1 MVINKYHYRI
11 NLFLL
16 IFALAFLILSGC
28 AHRKANTPAMPSD
41 PSASKAVSQ
50 NQEVSPSEEPQSN
63 LEEKDE
69 FLDDFESEFEE
80 KAVTVADPLS
90 YWNRAMFHFNDKL
103 YFWFLKPVAKGYKVV
118 IPGVVR
124 TGVRNFFSNIF
135 TPIRLTSCILQGK
148 VKACGTELVRFVV
161 NSTIGIAGVTDPAKK
176 YLKLDISDED
186 LGQTL
191 GAYGIGNGFYLVWP
205 LLGPSTLRDSVGM
218 VGDRFLNPITYVKPV
233 EASVAIWSYDKIN
246 ETSLHIGDYES
257 IKEAAIEP
265 YEAFR
270 DAYIQYR
277 NNKVKQ

>member
-1 MVINKYHYRI
+1 MKRQLNII
-11 NLFLL
+11 LL
-16 IFALAFLILSGC
+16 IFLIAFLILSGC
-28 AHRKANTPAMPSD
+28 AHRKANTPVLHSD
-41 PSASKAVSQ
+41 TPPAKPVSQ
-50 NQEVSPSEEPQSN
+50 NQEISSSGEPQKN

-69 FLDDFESEFEE
+69 FLDELENEFEE

-103 YFWFLKPVAKGYKVV
+103 YFWFLKPVAKGYQVV
-118 IPGVVR
+118 IPGMVR

-148 VKACGTELVRFVV
+148 VKAGGTELVRFFV

-191 GAYGIGNGFYLVWP
+191 GAYGIGNGFYLIWP
-205 LLGPSTLRDSVGM
+205 FLGPSTLRDSVGM

-233 EASVAIWSYDKIN
+233 EASMAIWSFDMIN

-257 IKEAAIEP
+257 IKEAAVEP

-277 NNKVKQ
+277 KNKVKH

>member
-1 MVINKYHYRI
+1 MKRRLNVI
-11 NLFLL
+11 LL
-16 IFALAFLILSGC
+16 IFGLAFLILSGC
-28 AHRKANTPAMPSD
+28 AHRKADTPVLPSD
-41 PSASKAVSQ
+41 PSPAESVSQ
-50 NQEVSPSEEPQSN
+50 TQEISSSEKPQPN

-69 FLDDFESEFEE
+69 FLNEFESEFEE
-80 KAVTVADPLS
+80 KAVAVADPLS
-90 YWNRAMFHFNDKL
+90 FWNRAMFHFNDKL
-103 YFWFLKPVAKGYKVV
+103 YFWFLKPVAKGYRVV

-148 VKACGTELVRFVV
+148 VKAGGTELTRFVV
-161 NSTIGIAGVTDPAKK
+161 NSTVGVLGFGDPARK
-176 YLKLDISDED
+176 YLNLDISDED

-205 LLGPSTLRDSVGM
+205 VLGPSTLRDSVGM
-218 VGDRFLNPITYVKPV
+218 VGDRFLNPVTYVKPV
-233 EASVAIWSYDKIN
+233 EASLAIWSFDKIN

-277 NNKVKQ
+277 KNKVKQ

>member
-1 MVINKYHYRI
+1 MKTQF
-11 NLFLL
+11 NLILL

-28 AHRKANTPAMPSD
+28 AHRKANTTVLPSD
-41 PSASKAVSQ
+41 PPVDQSVSQ
-50 NQEVSPSEEPQSN
+50 NPEISSSEESQSN

-69 FLDDFESEFEE
+69 FLDEFESEFEE

-90 YWNRAMFHFNDKL
+90 FWNRAMFHFNDKL

-124 TGVRNFFSNIF
+124 TGVRNFFSNIY
-135 TPIRLTSCILQGK
+135 TPIRLTSCVLQGK
-148 VKACGTELVRFVV
+148 VKAGGTEFVRFVV
-161 NSTIGIAGVTDPAKK
+161 NSTIGIAGVADPAKK

-186 LGQTL
+186 FGQTL

-233 EASVAIWSYDKIN
+233 EASVAIWSFDKIN

-257 IKEAAIEP
+257 IKEAAVEP

-277 NNKVKQ
+277 INKVKQ

>member
-1 MVINKYHYRI
+1 MKRQL
-11 NLFLL
+11 NLILL

-28 AHRKANTPAMPSD
+28 AHRKANTPALPSD
-41 PSASKAVSQ
+41 PPAAQAVSQ
-50 NQEVSPSEEPQSN
+50 NREISSSEESQSN
-63 LEEKDE
+63 LEEEDDVLDE
-69 FLDDFESEFEE
+69 FESEFEE

-118 IPGVVR
+118 IPSVIR

-135 TPIRLTSCILQGK
+135 TPIRLTSCVLQGK
-148 VKACGTELVRFVV
+148 VKAGGTELTRFVV
-161 NSTIGIAGVTDPAKK
+161 NSTVGVLGFGDPARK
-176 YLKLDISDED
+176 YLNLDISDED

-191 GAYGIGNGFYLVWP
+191 GVYGIGNGFYLVWP
-205 LLGPSTLRDSVGM
+205 FLGPSTLRDSVGM

-277 NNKVKQ
+277 KNKVKQ

>member
-1 MVINKYHYRI
+1 MKRQFKLI
-11 NLFLL
+11 LL

-28 AHRKANTPAMPSD
+28 AHRKANTTVLPSD
-41 PSASKAVSQ
+41 PPVDQSVSQ
-50 NQEVSPSEEPQSN
+50 NPEISSSEESQSN

-69 FLDDFESEFEE
+69 FLDEFESEFEE

-90 YWNRAMFHFNDKL
+90 FWNRAMFYFNDKL

-124 TGVRNFFSNIF
+124 TGVRNFFSNIY
-135 TPIRLTSCILQGK
+135 TPIRLTSCVLQGK
-148 VKACGTELVRFVV
+148 VKAGGTELVRFVV
-161 NSTIGIAGVTDPAKK
+161 NSTIGIAGVADPAKK

-186 LGQTL
+186 FGQTL

-233 EASVAIWSYDKIN
+233 EASVAIWSFDKIN

-257 IKEAAIEP
+257 IKEAAVEP

-277 NNKVKQ
+277 INKVKQ

>member
-1 MVINKYHYRI
+1 MKRQF
-11 NLFLL
+11 NLILL

-28 AHRKANTPAMPSD
+28 AHRKANTTVLPSD
-41 PSASKAVSQ
+41 PPVDQSVSQ
-50 NQEVSPSEEPQSN
+50 NPEISSSEESQSN

-69 FLDDFESEFEE
+69 FLDEFESEFEE

-90 YWNRAMFHFNDKL
+90 FWNRAMFHFNDKL

-124 TGVRNFFSNIF
+124 TGVRNFFSNIY
-135 TPIRLTSCILQGK
+135 TPIRLTSCVLQGK
-148 VKACGTELVRFVV
+148 VKAGGTEFVRFVV
-161 NSTIGIAGVTDPAKK
+161 NSTIGIAGVADPAKK

-186 LGQTL
+186 FGQTL

-233 EASVAIWSYDKIN
+233 EASVAIWSFDKIN

-257 IKEAAIEP
+257 IKEAAVEP

-277 NNKVKQ
+277 INKVKQ

>member
-1 MVINKYHYRI
+1 MKRQL
-11 NLFLL
+11 NLILL
-16 IFALAFLILSGC
+16 IVALAFLILSGC
-28 AHRKANTPAMPSD
+28 AHRKANTPALPSD
-41 PSASKAVSQ
+41 PPVAKGVSQ
-50 NQEVSPSEEPQSN
+50 NRKMSSSEEPQSN
-63 LEEKDE
+63 YQENDE
-69 FLDDFESEFEE
+69 FFDEFES
-80 KAVTVADPLS
+80 
-90 YWNRAMFHFNDKL
+90 WNRAMFHFNDKL
-103 YFWFLKPVAKGYKVV
+103 YFWFLKPVAKGYRAV

-148 VKACGTELVRFVV
+148 AKAGGTELIRFVV
-161 NSTIGIAGVTDPAKK
+161 NSTIGIAGVADPAKK

-246 ETSLHIGDYES
+246 ETSLKINETSLHIGDYES
-257 IKEAAIEP
+257 IKEAAVEP

>member
-1 MVINKYHYRI
+1 MKRKF
-11 NLFLL
+11 NLTLL
-16 IFALAFLILSGC
+16 ISVLAFLILFWC
-28 AHRKANTPAMPSD
+28 AHRKANTPVLPSD
-41 PSASKAVSQ
+41 PPVAQSVSQ
-50 NQEVSPSEEPQSN
+50 NSKMSSSEEPQLS

-69 FLDDFESEFEE
+69 FLDEFESEFEE
-80 KAVTVADPLS
+80 KAYAVADPLS
-90 YWNRAMFHFNDKL
+90 FWNRAMFHFNDKL

-148 VKACGTELVRFVV
+148 AKSSGTELIRFVV
-161 NSTIGIAGVTDPAKK
+161 NSTIGVAGVADPAKK
-176 YLKLDISDED
+176 YLKLDITDED

-191 GAYGIGNGFYLVWP
+191 GAYGIGNGFYLVLP
-205 LLGPSTLRDSVGM
+205 LLGPSTLRDSIGM

-277 NNKVKQ
+277 NNKVKK

>member
-1 MVINKYHYRI
+1 MKRHL
-11 NLFLL
+11 NLILL
-16 IFALAFLILSGC
+16 IIALAFLILSGC
-28 AHRKANTPAMPSD
+28 AHRKANTPVLPSD
-41 PSASKAVSQ
+41 PPVAQSVSQ
-50 NQEVSPSEEPQSN
+50 NSKMSSSEEPQLS

-69 FLDDFESEFEE
+69 FLDEFESEFEE
-80 KAVTVADPLS
+80 KAYAVADPLS
-90 YWNRAMFHFNDKL
+90 FWNRAMFHFNDKL
-103 YFWFLKPVAKGYKVV
+103 YFWFLKPVAKGYRVV

-148 VKACGTELVRFVV
+148 AKAGGTELIRFVV
-161 NSTIGIAGVTDPAKK
+161 NSTIGIAGVADPAKK

-257 IKEAAIEP
+257 IKEAAVEP

>member
-1 MVINKYHYRI
+1 MKRQL
-11 NLFLL
+11 NLILL
-16 IFALAFLILSGC
+16 IFALSFLILSGC
-28 AHRKANTPAMPSD
+28 AHRKANTTVQASD
-41 PSASKAVSQ
+41 PTDAQSVSQ
-50 NQEVSPSEEPQSN
+50 NPEISSSEKPQSN
-63 LEEKDE
+63 SEEKDE
-69 FLDDFESEFEE
+69 FLDEFENEFEE
-80 KAVTVADPLS
+80 RAVTVADPLS
-90 YWNRAMFHFNDKL
+90 FWNRAMFHFNDKL

-124 TGVRNFFSNIF
+124 TCVSNFFSNIF

-148 VKACGTELVRFVV
+148 VKASGTELIRFAV

-186 LGQTL
+186 LGQTF

-277 NNKVKQ
+277 KNKVKQ

>member
-1 MVINKYHYRI
+1 MKRQF
-11 NLFLL
+11 NLILL
-16 IFALAFLILSGC
+16 IFTLAFLILSGC
-28 AHRKANTPAMPSD
+28 AHRKANTTVLPSD
-41 PSASKAVSQ
+41 PPVDQSVSQ
-50 NQEVSPSEEPQSN
+50 NPEISSSEESQSN

-69 FLDDFESEFEE
+69 FLDEFESEFEE

-90 YWNRAMFHFNDKL
+90 FWNRAMFHFNDKL

-124 TGVRNFFSNIF
+124 TGVRNFFSNIY
-135 TPIRLTSCILQGK
+135 TPIRLTSCVLQGK
-148 VKACGTELVRFVV
+148 VKAGGTEFVRFVV
-161 NSTIGIAGVTDPAKK
+161 NSTIGIAGVADPAKK

-186 LGQTL
+186 FGQTL

-233 EASVAIWSYDKIN
+233 EASVAIWSFDKIN

-257 IKEAAIEP
+257 IKEAAVEP

-277 NNKVKQ
+277 INKVKQ

>member
-1 MVINKYHYRI
+1 MKTQF
-11 NLFLL
+11 NLILL
-16 IFALAFLILSGC
+16 IFVLAFLILSGC
-28 AHRKANTPAMPSD
+28 AHRKANTTVLPSD
-41 PSASKAVSQ
+41 PPVDQSVSQ
-50 NQEVSPSEEPQSN
+50 NPEISSSEESQSN

-69 FLDDFESEFEE
+69 FLDEFESEFEE

-90 YWNRAMFHFNDKL
+90 FWNRAMFHFNDKL

-124 TGVRNFFSNIF
+124 TGVRNFFSNIY
-135 TPIRLTSCILQGK
+135 TPIRLTSCVLQGK
-148 VKACGTELVRFVV
+148 VKAGGTEFVRFVV
-161 NSTIGIAGVTDPAKK
+161 NSTIGIAGVADPAKK

-186 LGQTL
+186 FGQTL

-233 EASVAIWSYDKIN
+233 EASVAIWSFDKIN

-257 IKEAAIEP
+257 IKEAAVEP

-277 NNKVKQ
+277 INKVKQ

>member
-1 MVINKYHYRI
+1 MNREPD
-11 NLFLL
+11 NLSSYILL

-41 PSASKAVSQ
+41 PPVVQSISQ
-50 NQEVSPSEEPQSN
+50 NREISSSEEPQSN
-63 LEEKDE
+63 SEENDE
-69 FLDDFESEFEE
+69 FLDEFENE
-80 KAVTVADPLS
+80 FKERAVTVADPLS
-90 YWNRAMFHFNDKL
+90 FWNRAMFHFNDKL
-103 YFWFLKPVAKGYKVV
+103 YFWVLKPVAKGYKVV

-148 VKACGTELVRFVV
+148 VKAGGTELIRFAV
-161 NSTIGIAGVTDPAKK
+161 NSTIGIAGLTDPAKK

-205 LLGPSTLRDSVGM
+205 VLGPSTLRDSVGL

-277 NNKVKQ
+277 RNKVKQ

>member
-1 MVINKYHYRI
+1 MKRQL
-11 NLFLL
+11 NLILL
-16 IFALAFLILSGC
+16 IFTLSFLILSGC
-28 AHRKANTPAMPSD
+28 AHRKANKPVLPSD
-41 PSASKAVSQ
+41 PPVGQSVSQDSKAS
-50 NQEVSPSEEPQSN
+50 SSEEPQSS
-63 LEEKDE
+63 LEENDE
-69 FLDDFESEFEE
+69 FLDEFESEFEE

-90 YWNRAMFHFNDKL
+90 LWNRAMFHFNDKL
-103 YFWFLKPVAKGYKVV
+103 YFWLLKPVAKGYRVV

-124 TGVRNFFSNIF
+124 TGVRNFFSNIY

-148 VKACGTELVRFVV
+148 AKAGGTELTRFVV
-161 NSTIGIAGVTDPAKK
+161 NTTVGILGFGDPAQK
-176 YLKLDISDED
+176 YLNLDISDED

-218 VGDRFLNPITYVKPV
+218 VGDRFLNPINYVKPV

-257 IKEAAIEP
+257 IKEAAVEP

>member
-1 MVINKYHYRI
+1 
-11 NLFLL
+11 L
-16 IFALAFLILSGC
+16 
-28 AHRKANTPAMPSD
+28 PSD
-41 PSASKAVSQ
+41 PSPAESVSQ
-50 NQEVSPSEEPQSN
+50 TQEISSSEKPQPN

-69 FLDDFESEFEE
+69 FLNEFESEFEE
-80 KAVTVADPLS
+80 KAVAVADPLS
-90 YWNRAMFHFNDKL
+90 FWNRAMFHFNDKL
-103 YFWFLKPVAKGYKVV
+103 YFWFLKPVAKGYRVV

-148 VKACGTELVRFVV
+148 VKAGGTELTRFVV
-161 NSTIGIAGVTDPAKK
+161 NSTVGVLGFGDPARK
-176 YLKLDISDED
+176 YLNLDISDED

-205 LLGPSTLRDSVGM
+205 VLGPSTLRDSVGM
-218 VGDRFLNPITYVKPV
+218 VGDRFLNPVTYVKPV
-233 EASVAIWSYDKIN
+233 EASLAIWSFDKIN

-277 NNKVKQ
+277 KNKVKQ

>member
-1 MVINKYHYRI
+1 MKRHF
-11 NLFLL
+11 NLSLL
-16 IFALAFLILSGC
+16 IFVLAFLILSGC
-28 AHRKANTPAMPSD
+28 AHRKANTTVLPSD
-41 PSASKAVSQ
+41 PPVDQSVSQ
-50 NQEVSPSEEPQSN
+50 NPEISSSEESQSN

-69 FLDDFESEFEE
+69 FLDEFESEFEE

-90 YWNRAMFHFNDKL
+90 FWNRAMFHFNDKL

-124 TGVRNFFSNIF
+124 TGVRNFFSNIY
-135 TPIRLTSCILQGK
+135 TPIRLTSCVLQGK
-148 VKACGTELVRFVV
+148 VKAGGTEFVRFVV
-161 NSTIGIAGVTDPAKK
+161 NSTIGIAGVADPAKK

-186 LGQTL
+186 FGQTL

-233 EASVAIWSYDKIN
+233 EASVAIWSFDKIN

-257 IKEAAIEP
+257 IKEAAVEP

-277 NNKVKQ
+277 ITKVKQ

>member
-1 MVINKYHYRI
+1 MKRQFKLI
-11 NLFLL
+11 LL

-28 AHRKANTPAMPSD
+28 AHRKANTTVLPSD
-41 PSASKAVSQ
+41 PPVDQSVSQ
-50 NQEVSPSEEPQSN
+50 NPEISSSEESQSN

-69 FLDDFESEFEE
+69 FLDEFESEFEE

-90 YWNRAMFHFNDKL
+90 FWNRAMFHFNDKL

-124 TGVRNFFSNIF
+124 TGVRNFFSNIY
-135 TPIRLTSCILQGK
+135 TPIRLTSCVLQGK
-148 VKACGTELVRFVV
+148 VKAGGTELVRFVV
-161 NSTIGIAGVTDPAKK
+161 NSTIGIAGVADPAKK

-186 LGQTL
+186 FGQTL

-233 EASVAIWSYDKIN
+233 EASVAIWSFDKIN

-257 IKEAAIEP
+257 IKEAAVEP

-277 NNKVKQ
+277 INKVKQ

>member
-1 MVINKYHYRI
+1 MNREPD
-11 NLFLL
+11 NLSNYILL

-28 AHRKANTPAMPSD
+28 AHRKTNTTVLPSD
-41 PSASKAVSQ
+41 PLDAQSVSQ
-50 NQEVSPSEEPQSN
+50 NEEISSSEESPSN
-63 LEEKDE
+63 LEENDE
-69 FLDDFESEFEE
+69 FLDEFESEFEE

-90 YWNRAMFHFNDKL
+90 FWNRAMFHFNDKL
-103 YFWFLKPVAKGYKVV
+103 YFWFLKPVAKGYKAV

-124 TGVRNFFSNIF
+124 TGARNFFSNIF
-135 TPIRLTSCILQGK
+135 TPIRLTSCMLQGK
-148 VKACGTELVRFVV
+148 VKAGGTELVRFVV
-161 NSTIGIAGVTDPAKK
+161 NSTIGIVGVTDPAKK

-186 LGQTL
+186 FGQTL

-218 VGDRFLNPITYVKPV
+218 VGDWFLNPINYVEPV
-233 EASVAIWSYDKIN
+233 GASVAIWSYDKIN

-277 NNKVKQ
+277 KNKVKQ

>member
-1 MVINKYHYRI
+1 MKRQL
-11 NLFLL
+11 NLILL

-28 AHRKANTPAMPSD
+28 AHRKANTPVLSSD
-41 PSASKAVSQ
+41 PPVAKGVSQ
-50 NQEVSPSEEPQSN
+50 NRKISSSEVSHSN
-63 LEEKDE
+63 IEEKDE
-69 FLDDFESEFEE
+69 FLNEFESEFEE

-90 YWNRAMFHFNDKL
+90 FWNRAMFHFNDKL
-103 YFWFLKPVAKGYKVV
+103 YFWFLKPVAKGYRAV

-135 TPIRLTSCILQGK
+135 TPIRLTSCVLQGK
-148 VKACGTELVRFVV
+148 VKAGGTELTRFVV
-161 NSTIGIAGVTDPAKK
+161 NSTIGIAGVMDPAKK
-176 YLKLDISDED
+176 YLKLDITDED

-205 LLGPSTLRDSVGM
+205 FLGPSTLRDSVGM

-246 ETSLHIGDYES
+246 ETSMHIGDYES
-257 IKEAAIEP
+257 IKDAAIEP

-277 NNKVKQ
+277 NNKVKK

>member
-1 MVINKYHYRI
+1 MKRQL
-11 NLFLL
+11 NLILL
-16 IFALAFLILSGC
+16 IVALAFLILSGC
-28 AHRKANTPAMPSD
+28 AHRKANTPALPSD
-41 PSASKAVSQ
+41 PPVAKGVSQ
-50 NQEVSPSEEPQSN
+50 NRKMSSSEEPQSN
-63 LEEKDE
+63 YQENDE
-69 FLDDFESEFEE
+69 FLDEFESEYEE
-80 KAVTVADPLS
+80 KTVRVADPL
-90 YWNRAMFHFNDKL
+90 YLWNRAMFHFNDKL
-103 YFWFLKPVAKGYKVV
+103 YFWFLKPVAKGYRVV

-148 VKACGTELVRFVV
+148 AKAGGTELMRFVV
-161 NSTIGIAGVTDPAKK
+161 NSTIGVAGVTDPAKK
-176 YLKLDISDED
+176 YLKLDITDED

-205 LLGPSTLRDSVGM
+205 LLGPSTLRDSIGM

-233 EASVAIWSYDKIN
+233 EASVAIGSYNKIN
-246 ETSLHIGDYES
+246 ETSLQIGNYES
-257 IKEAAIEP
+257 IKDAAIEP

>member
-1 MVINKYHYRI
+1 MKRQF
-11 NLFLL
+11 NLILL
-16 IFALAFLILSGC
+16 IFTLAFLILSGC
-28 AHRKANTPAMPSD
+28 AHRKANTTVLPSD
-41 PSASKAVSQ
+41 PPVDQSVSQ
-50 NQEVSPSEEPQSN
+50 NPEISSSEESQPN

-69 FLDDFESEFEE
+69 FLDEFESEFEE

-90 YWNRAMFHFNDKL
+90 FWNRAMFHFNDKL

-124 TGVRNFFSNIF
+124 TGVRNFFSNIY
-135 TPIRLTSCILQGK
+135 TPIRLTSCVLQGK
-148 VKACGTELVRFVV
+148 VKAGGTEFVRFVV
-161 NSTIGIAGVTDPAKK
+161 NSTIGIAGVADPAKK

-186 LGQTL
+186 FGQTL

-233 EASVAIWSYDKIN
+233 EASVAIWSFDKIN

-257 IKEAAIEP
+257 IKEAAVEP

-277 NNKVKQ
+277 ITKVKQ

>member
-1 MVINKYHYRI
+1 MMKRKL
-11 NLFLL
+11 NLIYLL
-16 IFALAFLILSGC
+16 LALAFLIFSGC
-28 AHRKANTPAMPSD
+28 AHQKANKPLPPSD
-41 PSASKAVSQ
+41 PPVDITVSQ
-50 NQEVSPSEEPQSN
+50 NPETSSSEEAKSN
-63 LEEKDE
+63 IEEKDDV
-69 FLDDFESEFEE
+69 LDEFESEFEE
-80 KAVTVADPLS
+80 KAYTVADPLS
-90 YWNRAMFHFNDKL
+90 FWNRAMYHFNDKL

-118 IPGVVR
+118 VPGVVR

-148 VKACGTELVRFVV
+148 LKAGGTELTRFAV
-161 NSTIGIAGVTDPAKK
+161 NTTVGILGFGDPAQK
-176 YLKLDISDED
+176 YLHLDISDED

-191 GAYGIGNGFYLVWP
+191 GSYGIGNGFYLVWP
-205 LLGPSTLRDSVGM
+205 VFGPSTLRDSVGM
-218 VGDRFLNPITYVKPV
+218 LGDRFLNPITYVKPA
-233 EASVAIWSYDKIN
+233 EASLAIWSGEKIN